1 MQASCKKSKYFF
13 GLSGI
18 LFLLVTGFPTEGEV
32 GNSTWF
38 RDPGCELRRE
48 VQFEGRIDPGIEN
61 HALEW
66 GYTVHGFV
74 ILDPSSEGGYN
85 SRGVLIQESKIMHYS
100 GDILYMVS

>member
-18 LFLLVTGFPTEGEV
+18 LFLIVTGFPTEGEV

-38 RDPGCELRRE
+38 RDPGSELRRE

-61 HALEW
+61 HAL
-66 GYTVHGFV
+66 
-74 ILDPSSEGGYN
+74 
-85 SRGVLIQESKIMHYS
+85 Q
-100 GDILYMVS
+100 

>member
-18 LFLLVTGFPTEGEV
+18 LFLTVMGSPTEGEG

-38 RDPGCELRRE
+38 RDPGCELRRR
-48 VQFEGRIDPGIEN
+48 VQFEGCTDPGIEN

-66 GYTVHGFV
+66 GYNVHGFV
-74 ILDPSSEGGYN
+74 ILDPSFEGGFN
-85 SRGVLIQESKIMHYS
+85 SRGVLIQESRIMH
-100 GDILYMVS
+100 